1 MDNQTL
7 HFPQIKGRLE
17 DQRLITGAGRFIADT
32 NLPGQVHGVF
42 LRADRPHAVIRSIDA
57 SAALAMKGV
66 LAVLTGED
74 MKKAGLKSLPAAL
87 AVNGR
92 DGKPLNNP
100 FRPALAIGKVRYVG
114 ETVALVIADSAVTAL
129 DATEA
134 LVVDY
139 EDLPAVV
146 RAVDAMKP
154 DAPQLHDTVTG
165 NRVFDFGPGDEAK
178 TDAAFKAAKMVVRL
192 SIYNNRVIASP
203 LETRGAIAVFDASK
217 DYYQLYSCTQGV
229 NGLRGQICGV
239 FGIGE
244 DKLDIIGGDVGGGF
258 GVRSQVY
265 PEYCALMVAAKQL
278 GRPVKWISSRSEAFL
293 SDEQGRDVVATGE
306 ASIDENARFLALR
319 FNFISNLGAY
329 VAPTGAFVNSRVTA
343 CMTGLYDVPV
353 ASARNQF
360 ILTNTAP
367 MAAYRGAG
375 RPIMSAILERLV
387 NQVAIETGI
396 DAAEVRRRNMITPSK
411 FPYTLVNGIVY
422 DCGEPEAAMQDALVE
437 AKWSDSATFEKRRAE
452 AKARGKLLGRGLAT
466 CIESTGMGGPADEVV
481 LNWKPDGN
489 IQLYAVSYA
498 TGQGHETTYANIVA
512 GVLGVPVESIR
523 LKEGDPDMRLA
534 GSGTGGS
541 RSTHGAGGS
550 MFVVANDV
558 VKKGK
563 ALASDELE
571 AAEADIEF
579 HDGEYRVSGT
589 DRKVSLVSL
598 AKKFATQSPHPLDTK
613 SNTKVGAT
621 FPYGAHVAEVEIDPD
636 TGTVQI
642 LSYIACD
649 DAGTIINHQLVEGQM
664 HGSLTQGAGQV
675 LGEFAHYD
683 LQTGQLLS
691 GSYMDYPMPKA
702 GMFGKITLLDHPVPT
717 DTNPL
722 GAKGVGEAGV
732 TGSLPTLMNAILDA
746 LRPVGVTHLDMPAT
760 PSRVWTAIQAAKA
773 GKPAALAVPQ
783 D

>member
-7 HFPQIKGRLE
+7 HFPHITGRLE
-17 DQRLITGAGRFIADT
+17 DHRLITGAGRFIADT
-32 NLPGQVHGVF
+32 NLPGQLYAVF
-42 LRADRPHAVIRSIDA
+42 LRSDRPHAVIRGIDS
-57 SAALAMKGV
+57 SAARAMPGV
-66 LAVLTGED
+66 QAVLTGED

-87 AVNGR
+87 AVTGR

-114 ETVALVIADSAVTAL
+114 ECVALVIADSAVIAQ
-129 DATEA
+129 DASEA
-134 LVVDY
+134 ILADY
-139 EDLPAVV
+139 EDLPAVT

-154 DAPQLHDTVTG
+154 GAPQLHQTVPG
-165 NRVFDFGPGDEAK
+165 NRVFDFGPGDEPGTAEIFRTAK
-178 TDAAFKAAKMVVRL
+178 KVVRL

-203 LETRGAIAVFDASK
+203 LETRGAIATYDPAK
-217 DYYQLYSCTQGV
+217 EYYQLYSCTQGV
-229 NGLRGQICGV
+229 NGLRGQIAGV

-265 PEYCALMVAAKQL
+265 PEYCALLVAAKQL
-278 GRPVKWISSRSEAFL
+278 GRPVKWVSTRSEAFL

-306 ASIDENARFLALR
+306 VALDGNGRFLSMR
-319 FNFISNLGAY
+319 FDFISNLGAY
-329 VAPTGAFVNSRVTA
+329 CAPTGAFVNSRVTA
-343 CMTGLYDVPV
+343 CMTGLYDVPI
-353 ASARNQF
+353 AYARNQF

-375 RPIMSAILERLV
+375 RPILSAIIERLV
-387 NQVAIETGI
+387 NQ
-396 DAAEVRRRNMITPSK
+396 AALELGMDPAELRRRNMIPPAK
-411 FPYTLVNGIVY
+411 FPFTLVNGIVY
-422 DCGEPEAAMQDALVE
+422 DCGEPEATMNDAL
-437 AKWSDSATFEKRRAE
+437 SAANWTDTAAFERRRAE

-466 CIESTGMGGPADEVV
+466 CIESTGIGGPADEVV
-481 LNWKPDGN
+481 MKWKPDGG

-498 TGQGHETTYANIVA
+498 TGQGHETTYAQIVA
-512 GVLGVPVESIR
+512 GVLGVPVDSIR
-523 LKEGDPDMRLA
+523 LKEGDPAMRLT

-550 MFVVANDV
+550 MHVLANDV
-558 VKKGK
+558 VKKGL

-571 AAEADIEF
+571 AAQADIEF
-579 HDGEYRVSGT
+579 RDGEYRVTGT
-589 DRKVSLVSL
+589 DRKISLVAL
-598 AKKFATQSPHPLDTK
+598 AGKFAGQTPHPLDTK
-613 SNTKVGAT
+613 SNSKVGAT
-621 FPYGAHVAEVEIDPD
+621 FPYGAHIAEVEVDPD
-636 TGTVQI
+636 TGMVKV

-683 LQTGQLLS
+683 PQTGQLLS

-702 GMFGKITLLDHPVPT
+702 GFLGNITLLDHPVPT
-717 DTNPL
+717 ATNPL

-773 GKPAALAVPQ
+773 GKPAAMAVPQ
-783 D
+783 N